1 MKKIAKKNE
10 RKQKGLKVEKH
21 YVEVDT
27 NVF

>member
-1 MKKIAKKNE
+1 MKKMAKKKE
-10 RKQKGLKVEKH
+10 RKQKGLKAEKH